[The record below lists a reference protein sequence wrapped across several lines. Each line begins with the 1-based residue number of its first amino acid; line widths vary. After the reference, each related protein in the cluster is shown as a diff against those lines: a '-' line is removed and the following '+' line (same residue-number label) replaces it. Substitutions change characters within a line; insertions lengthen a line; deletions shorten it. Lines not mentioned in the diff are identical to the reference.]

1 MPLQGQE
8 ASPVHQ
14 DLSPAMAAV
23 RSPDGRLTLGL
34 MTPPPQPQDAMAD
47 PAEAREL
54 AQLSEAQGIA
64 ALWVRDVPL
73 AVPQGED
80 RLASSLDD
88 PFQWL
93 SMLAGATST
102 IALGTAA
109 AVLPLRHPLHLAK
122 TALSLDR
129 ISGGRL
135 LLGVATGDRPEEFGI
150 FGASLDERRDAF
162 RDRWALLRSALSPH
176 EHERQHLL
184 RATDGYELMVPPS
197 HRIPQVIVGSA
208 KQTLQW
214 NAAHA
219 DAWATYY
226 RPFEE
231 QKGRFGLWR
240 QAVEQRGRGNDP
252 ALIQSMSLDLLED
265 PDAPAQEISLGL
277 RTGSKALV
285 ETLRSYRGI
294 GLEHCILAK
303 ASDDR
308 PTAEV
313 IEQLGQEVVP
323 HL

>member
-1 MPLQGQE
+1 M
-8 ASPVHQ
+8 HQ

-34 MTPPPQPQDAMAD
+34 MTPQPQPQGAMAD
-47 PAEAREL
+47 PAEAQQL
-54 AQLSEAQGIA
+54 ARLAEEQGIA

-73 AVPQGED
+73 AVPQGQD

-135 LLGVATGDRPEEFGI
+135 LLGVATGDRPEEFEI

-162 RDRWALLRSALSPH
+162 RDRWALLRSALSPVAQ
-176 EHERQHLL
+176 EREHLL
-184 RATDGYELMVPPS
+184 QATEGYELMVPPAQ
-197 HRIPQVIVGSA
+197 RIPQVIVGSA

-240 QAVEQRGRGNDP
+240 QAVDQRGQGNDP
-252 ALIQSMSLDLLED
+252 ALIQSLSLDLLED

-285 ETLRSYRGI
+285 ETLRRYREI
-294 GLEHCILAK
+294 GLEHCLFAK
-303 ASDDR
+303 ANDDR
-308 PTAEV
+308 PTAE
-313 IEQLGQEVVP
+313 IIDQLGSEVIP

>member
-1 MPLQGQE
+1 MR
-8 ASPVHQ
+8 Q
-14 DLSPAMAAV
+14 DFSRAMDAV
-23 RSPDGRLTLGL
+23 RTPGALTLGL
-34 MTPPPQPQDAMAD
+34 MTPPPQREGAMAD
-47 PAEAREL
+47 PVEAQQLARLAEE
-54 AQLSEAQGIA
+54 QGIA

-135 LLGVATGDRPEEFGI
+135 LLGVATGDRPEEFEI

-162 RDRWALLRSALSPH
+162 RDRWALLRSALSPVAQ
-176 EHERQHLL
+176 EREHLL
-184 RATDGYELMVPPS
+184 QATEGYELMVPPAQ
-197 HRIPQVIVGSA
+197 RIPQVIVGSA

-240 QAVEQRGRGNDP
+240 QAVEQRGQGNDP

-285 ETLRSYRGI
+285 ETLRRYREI
-294 GLEHCILAK
+294 GLDHCLFAK

-308 PTAEV
+308 PTAE
-313 IEQLGQEVVP
+313 IIDQLGSEVIP

>member
-1 MPLQGQE
+1 M
-8 ASPVHQ
+8 H
-14 DLSPAMAAV
+14 DDFSPALSAV
-23 RSPDGRLTLGL
+23 RAPDGRLTLGL
-34 MTPPPQPQDAMAD
+34 MTPPPQPQGVMAD
-47 PAEAREL
+47 PVEAREL
-54 AQLSEAQGIA
+54 AALAEAQGIA

-73 AVPQGED
+73 AVPQGGD

-93 SMLAGATST
+93 ALLAGATSR

-135 LLGVATGDRPEEFGI
+135 LLGVATGDRPEEFEI
-150 FGASLDERRDAF
+150 FGAELGDRRDEF
-162 RDRWALLRSALSPH
+162 RDRWALLRSALSPV
-176 EHERQHLL
+176 EREREHLL
-184 RATDGYELMVPPS
+184 RATSGYELMVPPA

-208 KQTLQW
+208 KQTLQF

-226 RPFEE
+226 RPYDE

-285 ETLRSYRGI
+285 ETLRRYREI
-294 GLEHCILAK
+294 GLEHCIFAQ

-308 PTAEV
+308 STREV
-313 IEQLGQEVVP
+313 IEQLGREVVP
-323 HL
+323 RL

>member
-1 MPLQGQE
+1 MP
-8 ASPVHQ
+8 Q
-14 DLSPAMAAV
+14 DISPAFDAV
-23 RSPDGRLTLGL
+23 RAPSGALTLGL
-34 MTPPPQPQDAMAD
+34 MTPVPQPQGRMAD
-47 PAEAREL
+47 PAQAREQAVL
-54 AQLSEAQGIA
+54 AEQQGFA

-73 AVPQGED
+73 AIPQGED

-88 PFQWL
+88 PFLWL
-93 SMLAGATST
+93 GMLAGATER

-129 ISGGRL
+129 LSGGRL
-135 LLGVATGDRPEEFGI
+135 LLGVATGDRPEEFEL
-150 FGASLDERRDAF
+150 FGASLDERRDEF

-176 EHERQHLL
+176 DDERRLL
-184 RATDGYELMVPPS
+184 LEATDGYELMSPPE
-197 HRIPQVIVGSA
+197 HRIPQVVVGSA

-226 RPFEE
+226 RPFQE

-240 QAVEQRGRGNDP
+240 QAVRKRGQGNDP

-265 PDAPAQEISLGL
+265 PAAPAQEISLGL
-277 RTGSKALV
+277 RTGSQALV
-285 ETLRSYRGI
+285 ETLHRYREI

-303 ASDDR
+303 ATADR
-308 PTAEV
+308 PVREV
-313 IEQLGQEVVP
+313 LEQLGEEVIP

>member
-1 MPLQGQE
+1 M
-8 ASPVHQ
+8 HQ

-34 MTPPPQPQDAMAD
+34 MTPPPQPQGSMAD
-47 PAEAREL
+47 PAQAREV
-54 AQLSEAQGIA
+54 AQLAEAQGIA
-64 ALWVRDVPL
+64 ALWTRDVPL
-73 AVPQGED
+73 AIPQGQD

-150 FGASLDERRDAF
+150 FGASLDDRRDAF
-162 RDRWALLRSALSPH
+162 RDRWALLRSALSPD
-176 EHERQHLL
+176 EQEREHLL
-184 RATDGYELMVPPS
+184 QATDGYELMVPPA

-231 QKGRFGLWR
+231 QRGRFGLWR
-240 QAVEQRGRGNDP
+240 QAVQRRGQGNDP

-285 ETLRSYRGI
+285 ETLHRYREI
-294 GLEHCILAK
+294 GLEHCIFAK

-308 PTAEV
+308 PTGEV
-313 IEQLGQEVVP
+313 IEQLGQEVVS

>member
-1 MPLQGQE
+1 M
-8 ASPVHQ
+8 HQ

-34 MTPPPQPQDAMAD
+34 MTPQPQPQGAMAD
-47 PAEAREL
+47 PAEAQQL
-54 AQLSEAQGIA
+54 ARLAEEQGIA

-73 AVPQGED
+73 AVPQGQD

-135 LLGVATGDRPEEFGI
+135 LLGVATGDRPEEFEI

-162 RDRWALLRSALSPH
+162 RDRWALLRSALSPVAQ
-176 EHERQHLL
+176 EREHLL
-184 RATDGYELMVPPS
+184 QATEGYELMVPPAQ
-197 HRIPQVIVGSA
+197 RIPQVIVGSA

-231 QKGRFGLWR
+231 QKGRFELWR
-240 QAVEQRGRGNDP
+240 QAVEQRGQGNDP

-285 ETLRSYRGI
+285 ETLRRYREI
-294 GLEHCILAK
+294 GLEHCLFAK
-303 ASDDR
+303 ANDDR
-308 PTAEV
+308 PTAE
-313 IEQLGQEVVP
+313 IIDQLGSEVIP

>member
-1 MPLQGQE
+1 MPPSE
-8 ASPVHQ
+8 RTSAVAQ
-14 DLSPAMAAV
+14 DFSPAIDAV

-34 MTPPPQPQDAMAD
+34 MTPQPQHGGSMAD
-47 PAEAREL
+47 PQTSREL
-54 AQLSEAQGIA
+54 ARLAEASGIA

-73 AVPQGED
+73 AIPQGED
-80 RLASSLDD
+80 RLAASLDD
-88 PFQWL
+88 PFLWL
-93 SMLAGATST
+93 GMLAGATER
-102 IALGTAA
+102 IAIGTAA

-135 LLGVATGDRPEEFGI
+135 LLGVATGDRPEEFEL
-150 FGASLDERRDAF
+150 FGASLDDRRDEF
-162 RDRWALLRSALSPH
+162 RDRWALLRSALSPIDD
-176 EHERQHLL
+176 ERRHLL
-184 RATDGYELMVPPS
+184 QATDGYELMAPPS

-240 QAVEQRGRGNDP
+240 QAVEKRGQGNDP

-265 PDAPAQEISLGL
+265 SDAPAEEISLGL

-285 ETLRSYRGI
+285 ETLRRYREI
-294 GLEHCILAK
+294 GLDHCILAK
-303 ASDDR
+303 ATDHR
-308 PTAEV
+308 PAREV
-313 IEQLGQEVVP
+313 LEQLRDEVVA